1 MIRFWLEKVW
11 VQNAVLFALAAIM
24 TYYWGWVFD
33 FGYKFEWSM
42 LYTVNETYQVNL
54 GIEILKGLWMTVKL
68 TAISSIIGLGLG
80 TVLGLSRLSD
90 FKPLRYTATCVIEFF
105 RNTPLLVVLFFFY
118 FAFPRALPDAAREWI
133 FSFQF
138 EFWTAAVAVGMY
150 TSAFM
155 AEVIRAGLQSIPKGI
170 LEAAYSSG
178 LSYVQVLRKII
189 LPLAFREI
197 IPPLGSEFLNNMKN
211 TSLAMFVG
219 VADMTWQA
227 QQAEALTFKGFE
239 ATTAASVMYLAFS
252 LIISFLL
259 NGVNG
264 KLRTV
269 GNTNRSLPVLFVSA
283 FSWPF
288 STLSRLLFNPVGR
301 FLRARRRQRAAATY
315 VSARQAI
322 LRMALRRFGQ
332 AAVLAGK
339 AAFLVLLGS
348 CLYVTVK
355 GLITFDWAAIAREFS
370 NLIVW
375 QFPHEEADPFLGMGG
390 FTLSFIIAVVAIAA
404 SFAIGLLVGL
414 GRSSNNRVFRIPSL
428 LYIELIRGNPLIIV
442 IYWVY
447 FLIPVLF
454 NTFFNTVWSAS
465 IALTLFTAAY
475 LAEIV
480 RGGIQ
485 NIPSGQVEAATA
497 SGLTYWQT
505 MRKIILPQALKQM
518 IPPIVGLF
526 IAIFK
531 DTSLVS
537 ILGVMELTSVAKA
550 VDNRLMVA
558 SMEIWTTTA
567 LLYFIPCFLMSKYAA
582 SLERKLSPE
591 KVNLKM

>member
-1 MIRFWLEKVW
+1 MIRFWLEKTW
-11 VQNAVLFALAAIM
+11 VQNTVLLTVAAIM

-33 FGYKFEWSM
+33 FGYKFEWSI

-54 GIEILKGLWMTVKL
+54 GVEILKGLWMTVKI
-68 TAISSIIGLGLG
+68 TAISSMIGLGLG

-90 FKPLRYTATCVIEFF
+90 FKPLRYTATCVVEFF

-118 FAFPRALPDAAREWI
+118 FAFPRALPDGVRDWV
-133 FSFQF
+133 FSLQF

-170 LEAAYSSG
+170 LEASYSSG
-178 LSYVQVLRKII
+178 LSYMQVLRTII

-239 ATTAASVMYLAFS
+239 ATTAASVMYLCFS
-252 LIISFLL
+252 LLISFVL

-264 KLRTV
+264 KLRST
-269 GNTNRSLPVLFVSA
+269 GKTNRTIPVLFVTSLA
-283 FSWPF
+283 WPF
-288 STLSRLLFNPVGR
+288 ASASRALFNPVGR
-301 FLRARRRQRAAATY
+301 FLRARRRRLATGTY
-315 VSARQAI
+315 VSAERAAMMAMLRRSKQAI
-322 LRMALRRFGQ
+322 ILTGRI
-332 AAVLAGK
+332 
-339 AAFLVLLGS
+339 AFLGLLAA
-348 CLYVTVK
+348 CLYVVVR
-355 GLITFDWAAIAREFS
+355 GLITFDWAAISHEFS
-370 NLIVW
+370 TLLIW
-375 QFPHEEADPFLGMGG
+375 QFPHEETDPFLGMGG
-390 FTLSFIIAVVAIAA
+390 FTLSFLIAVVAIAA
-404 SFAIGLLVGL
+404 SFLIGLVVGL
-414 GRSSNNRVFRIPSL
+414 GRCSDNRVFRIPSL

-447 FLIPVLF
+447 FLIPVIF
-454 NTFFNTVWSAS
+454 NTIFNTVWSAS

-485 NIPSGQVEAATA
+485 NIPPGQVEAATA
-497 SGLTYWQT
+497 SGLSYWQT

-550 VDNRLMVA
+550 VDNRLMVN
-558 SMEIWTTTA
+558 SMEIWTVAA
-567 LLYFIPCFLMSKYAA
+567 LLYFIPCFLMSKYAT

-591 KVNLKM
+591 KTNLKM